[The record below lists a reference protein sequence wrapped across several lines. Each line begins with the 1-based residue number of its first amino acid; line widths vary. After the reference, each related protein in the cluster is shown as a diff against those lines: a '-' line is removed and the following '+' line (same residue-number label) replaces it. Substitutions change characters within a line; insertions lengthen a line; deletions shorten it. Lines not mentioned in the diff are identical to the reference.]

1 METRVS
7 ESGQSLESATLPSGP
22 ESPATS
28 AASLLGTVTLL
39 VNDTQVDVTRLIYML
54 YLDIEQQINRADLKA
69 QITLSTS
76 AILIGVMVNL
86 GVGFKFSEPAA
97 LVPHEW
103 IALIFHGVFILA
115 MCLAFGRGIAAAFPR
130 AVRKAAGANHHPN
143 LYFSGQIVSIRADD
157 YAELFCRQSNDA
169 VKRSVLGQIHSKSI
183 VLEAKLR
190 NVRLGMICLLIALAA
205 WVLGRAVLVLGNLGT
220 DPGTMPSL

>member
-1 METRVS
+1 MDGSITERPDD
-7 ESGQSLESATLPSGP
+7 AAPPAPGP
-22 ESPATS
+22 AGASTS

-86 GVGFKFSEPAA
+86 GVGVTFTRPGALAA
-97 LVPHEW
+97 HEW
-103 IALIFHGVFILA
+103 IATGFYGVFIVA

-130 AVRKAAGANHHPN
+130 AVRKASGVNHHPN
-143 LYFSGQIVSIRADD
+143 LYFSGQIVSIAADD

-205 WVLGRAVLVLGNLGT
+205 WILGRASLAVGSLGA
-220 DPGTMPSL
+220 

>member
-1 METRVS
+1 MEKTSS
-7 ESGQSLESATLPSGP
+7 E
-22 ESPATS
+22 PATS

-86 GVGFKFSEPAA
+86 GIGVRFLEGSEIP
-97 LVPHEW
+97 PHEW
-103 IALIFHGVFILA
+103 VALVFYAIFIAAMGSAFI
-115 MCLAFGRGIAAAFPR
+115 RGISAAFPR
-130 AVRKAAGANHHPN
+130 AVRKSSGVNHHPN
-143 LYFSGQIVSIRADD
+143 LYFSGQIAGIPADD
-157 YAELFCRQSNDA
+157 YAELFCQQSNDA
-169 VKRSVLGQIHSKSI
+169 VKRSVLGQIHSKSL

-190 NVRLGMICLLIALAA
+190 NVRIGMICLLIALAA
-205 WVLGRAVLVLGNLGT
+205 WILARAALFLGT
-220 DPGTMPSL
+220 LAA